1 MSENK
6 NIVLVTTDNAHDVI
20 KEVQDAFYDIPFE
33 NSAFQTENFVI
44 AGQITPER
52 AYRAIGLRMHKKL
65 VAVQEVLIAR
75 EIEKV
80 EEEELLSKIES
91 PDYNKFEKRKFEL
104 ELKKKN
110 IYKAFDS
117 KLLNDAIKELNVLYK
132 HFKAL
137 PKYTREQFEAG
148 ERRHFLEDLNRQALG
163 IDGAKSSL
171 INMFDDIASIE
182 NFEKKFIEISNDYDT
197 QKLIEFT
204 QNNLTNVSK
213 EKNKEKNNV

>member
-1 MSENK
+1 MRENT
-6 NIVLVTTDNAHDVI
+6 NISLITTDNAHDVI
-20 KEVQDAFYDIPFE
+20 KEIQDAFYDIPFE

-52 AYRAIGLRMHKKL
+52 AYRAIGLRMHNKL
-65 VAVQEVLIAR
+65 VAVQEAMIDL

-80 EEEELLSKIES
+80 NEDEIKSKLES
-91 PDYNKFEKRKFEL
+91 PDYNQFEKRKFEL
-104 ELKKKN
+104 ELQKKQNNKP
-110 IYKAFDS
+110 FRD

-148 ERRHFLEDLNRQALG
+148 EKRHFLEDLNRQVLG
-163 IDGAKSSL
+163 LEGAKGSL

-182 NFEKKFIEISNDYDT
+182 KFENDFKLISNNYDT
-197 QKLIEFT
+197 QLLLELT
-204 QNNLTNVSK
+204 ENSLTNVQK
-213 EKNKEKNNV
+213 EKAKDKT

>member
-1 MSENK
+1 MSENT
-6 NIVLVTTDNAHDVI
+6 NISLITTDNAHDVI

-52 AYRAIGLRMHKKL
+52 AYRAIGLRMNKKL
-65 VAVQEVLIAR
+65 IAVQEALIGK

-80 EEEELLSKIES
+80 EEEEIKAKLES
-91 PDYNKFEKRKFEL
+91 PDYNQFEKRKFEL
-104 ELKKKN
+104 ELKKKQIN
-110 IYKAFDS
+110 KPFGD

-148 ERRHFLEDLNRQALG
+148 EKRHFLEDLNRQALG
-163 IDGAKSSL
+163 LEGAKSSL

-182 NFEKKFIEISNDYDT
+182 KFENDFKLISNNYNT
-197 QKLIEFT
+197 ELLLELT
-204 QNNLTNVSK
+204 ENSLTNVQK
-213 EKNKEKNNV
+213 EQVKDKT